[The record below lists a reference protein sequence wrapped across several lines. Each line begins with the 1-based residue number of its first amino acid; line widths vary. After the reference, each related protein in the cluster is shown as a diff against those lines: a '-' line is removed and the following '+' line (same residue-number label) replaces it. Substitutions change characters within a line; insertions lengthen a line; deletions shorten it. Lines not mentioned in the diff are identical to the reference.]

1 MALISPYDALRP
13 ARAHSLRQRKTVRTS
28 STEPSPKLG
37 RPDMRGDVLRAWE
50 VLSDGGNAIPE
61 WLGRSRQVGPLRL
74 ERAIHG

>member
-1 MALISPYDALRP
+1 M
-13 ARAHSLRQRKTVRTS
+13 RTS

-50 VLSDGGNAIPE
+50 VLSNGGIAIPE
-61 WLGRSRQVGPLRL
+61 WLGRSRQVGPIRL